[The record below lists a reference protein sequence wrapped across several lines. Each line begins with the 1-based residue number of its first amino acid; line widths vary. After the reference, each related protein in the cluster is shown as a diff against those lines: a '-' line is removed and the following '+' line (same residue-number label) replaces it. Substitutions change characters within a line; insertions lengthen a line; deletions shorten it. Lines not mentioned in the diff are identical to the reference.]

1 MGMCAPSHT
10 CLACGDSIHL
20 CLYVYGRHIPG
31 FCGRASSFI
40 LCLPPTHWL
49 LATLGWSVIHF
60 REPLHSNYQRGVRG
74 KVSSWDRAAHAAL
87 CSSMEYF
94 KLGEAISSWRI
105 INYTCCGF
113 PLGSS
118 SDTLEYTSPD
128 VVFYQR
134 GTACGA
140 GISADTWL
148 NVFSK
153 RCASGEK
160 RLSTPTL
167 LTTSVFFSIV
177 WFKLNTVFPHYFPH
191 HLNRSWQQVWAKHN
205 KKKVTD
211 ERG

>member
-60 REPLHSNYQRGVRG
+60 REPLHSNYQRRVRG

-94 KLGEAISSWRI
+94 KLGGSHFQLAYHQLHLLWLPTRQLIWHFRIYVSWR
-105 INYTCCGF
+105 GF
-113 PLGSS
+113 LSKGHCLWSQ
-118 SDTLEYTSPD
+118 D
-128 VVFYQR
+128 
-134 GTACGA
+134 
-140 GISADTWL
+140 ISWYL
-148 NVFSK
+148 
-153 RCASGEK
+153 
-160 RLSTPTL
+160 
-167 LTTSVFFSIV
+167 
-177 WFKLNTVFPHYFPH
+177 
-191 HLNRSWQQVWAKHN
+191 AKCLF
-205 KKKVTD
+205 
-211 ERG
+211 